1 MWILSN
7 VTGSHSRGWQ
17 KGTGGTHGA
26 MQLIAGAGQQQGGQI
41 TAQQLASL
49 LAGITPAAQAAAAQ
63 PAGAAAAAH
72 LRQQQRHQPVPA
84 KPKGPPPMPAWL
96 SNTLGQLDPKQE
108 PGEGAKGVLFSPEH
122 ELLAMELLGQAFN
135 TKVETAQGA
144 GVGAAGGRGL
154 TLRIRLD
161 PGGSS
166 KWLLGE
172 AASLCGVLP
181 APLLSCV
188 EVLHGM
194 CLDSH
199 LLCMLALKAV
209 ATAA

>member
-1 MWILSN
+1 
-7 VTGSHSRGWQ
+7 
-17 KGTGGTHGA
+17 
-26 MQLIAGAGQQQGGQI
+26 MQLIAGADQQQGGQI

-63 PAGAAAAAH
+63 PAAPAAAPP
-72 LRQQQRHQPVPA
+72 LRQQQRRQPVPA

-96 SNTLGQLDPKQE
+96 SNTLRQLNPKQE
-108 PGEGAKGVLFSPEH
+108 AGEGAKGVLFSPEH
-122 ELLAMELLGQAFN
+122 ELLAMESLGQAFN

-161 PGGSS
+161 PQGSS

-172 AASLCGVLP
+172 PASVCDVLAAPCSAVLQ
-181 APLLSCV
+181 C
-188 EVLHGM
+188 
-194 CLDSH
+194 C
-199 LLCMLALKAV
+199 
-209 ATAA
+209 TAWT